1 VEVYQ
6 PLSGSIKLIVAN
18 GKDMGMGRATVSS
31 VEKRMRKDVES
42 FAANNRVDRVAN
54 YAARGR
60 CHRNLSEP
68 ALDEVWVAAFR
79 EMAIHPADPDRRH
92 AVNDFDAE
100 FELRGRLP
108 PLLRV
113 REYQDQYARAIFGAF
128 AKMTDEEQAAVNRD
142 IQRDIDDFKSRRDR
156 SKN

>member
-1 VEVYQ
+1 VEVRR
-6 PLSGSIKLIVAN
+6 LLGGNIELIAASR
-18 GKDMGMGRATVSS
+18 KDMGMGRATLSS
-31 VEKRMRKDVES
+31 VETRMRKDVEG
-42 FAANNRVDRVAN
+42 FAANNRIDRVAD

-68 ALDEVWVAAFR
+68 ALDEVWVAAFT

-92 AVNDFDAE
+92 AVNDLDAE

-128 AKMTDEEQAAVNRD
+128 ASMSDEERAAANRD
-142 IQRDIDDFKSRRDR
+142 LQRDIDEFKARRDKSRT
-156 SKN
+156 